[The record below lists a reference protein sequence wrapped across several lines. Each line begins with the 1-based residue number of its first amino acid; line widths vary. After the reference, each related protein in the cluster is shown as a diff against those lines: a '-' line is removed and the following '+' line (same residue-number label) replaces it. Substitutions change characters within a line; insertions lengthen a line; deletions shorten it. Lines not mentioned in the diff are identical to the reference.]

1 MVVTLNDEKCVFST
15 TTVKFL
21 GHIVDKFGIR
31 ADPVKTMAINKMAQ
45 PTNVTELRRF
55 MGMINQLGNF
65 SPNLASITQP
75 LRELMS
81 SKSAWIWGPAQE
93 QSFQA
98 SKDELSKPTV
108 LALYNPESKT
118 KLSADASSYGL
129 GAVLLQEHDHEWKP
143 VVYASRSLTET
154 ESRYAQIE
162 KEALSITWGCEKFSD
177 YILGK
182 NILIETDHKPLVPL
196 LSSKHLDSLPP
207 RVLRFRLRLMRFSFS
222 IIHVPGKF
230 MYTSDALSRA
240 PVETADKNSTALQ
253 DEVEC
258 HIASITSGFP
268 ATKHQLEIYRT
279 AQARN
284 PITETLIKYTKFGW
298 PEKHKLPS
306 TIKPYWSV
314 RGQITLHN
322 ELLLFG
328 NRIVVPKEL
337 QDDVLEKIHQGH
349 QGILKCRLRAM
360 SAVWWPGISK
370 DVENLVK
377 DICASRVP
385 PKKEPM
391 IASDLPLYPWQKVGA
406 DLFELKGTKYLLVID
421 YFSRYVEIAK
431 LTSTYSGVVIGHLKT
446 IFSRFGIPEVVVS
459 DNGPQFVSHEM
470 KAFAVSYNFE
480 HVTSSPRY
488 PQGNGLAER
497 AVQTMKNMLTT
508 KDDVNLCLLS
518 YRTTPMPWCGHSPA
532 ELLMGRQLRTQ
543 VPRVQERFIPE
554 WSYLKELKKQHKA
567 YKGKQADYDDVSHR
581 VRERPDLGIGSEV
594 WVTNLDDKREPTRGV
609 VSSQAETPR
618 SYVVHTPSGPLRR
631 NSQHL
636 RTVPEERTAPEG
648 PTPED
653 GQQGL

>member
-1 MVVTLNDEKCVFST
+1 M
-15 TTVKFL
+15 
-21 GHIVDKFGIR
+21 
-31 ADPVKTMAINKMAQ
+31 
-45 PTNVTELRRF
+45 
-55 MGMINQLGNF
+55 
-65 SPNLASITQP
+65 
-75 LRELMS
+75 
-81 SKSAWIWGPAQE
+81 
-93 QSFQA
+93 
-98 SKDELSKPTV
+98 
-108 LALYNPESKT
+108 
-118 KLSADASSYGL
+118 
-129 GAVLLQEHDHEWKP
+129 
-143 VVYASRSLTET
+143 
-154 ESRYAQIE
+154 
-162 KEALSITWGCEKFSD
+162 
-177 YILGK
+177 
-182 NILIETDHKPLVPL
+182 
-196 LSSKHLDSLPP
+196 
-207 RVLRFRLRLMRFSFS
+207 
-222 IIHVPGKF
+222 
-230 MYTSDALSRA
+230 
-240 PVETADKNSTALQ
+240 
-253 DEVEC
+253 
-258 HIASITSGFP
+258 
-268 ATKHQLEIYRT
+268 
-279 AQARN
+279 
-284 PITETLIKYTKFGW
+284 
-298 PEKHKLPS
+298 
-306 TIKPYWSV
+306 
-314 RGQITLHN
+314 HN

-337 QDDVLEKIHQGH
+337 QDEVLEKIHQRH

-377 DICASRVP
+377 ECHICASRVP

-406 DLFELKGTKYLLVID
+406 DLFERKGTKYLLVID

-446 IFSRFGIPEVVVS
+446 IFSRFGILEGVVS

-543 VPRVQERFIPE
+543 VPRVQEQFIPE

-567 YKGKQADYDDVSHR
+567 YKGKQADYYDVSHR

-594 WVTNLDDKREPTRGV
+594 WVANLDNKREPTRGV

-636 RTVPEERTAPEG
+636 RTVPEERTAPEE
-648 PTPED
+648 PIPED
-653 GQQGL
+653 GQHPRENTNPLPSVRSPVMTRQRSGIKLQPPLRYRGDDHENN

>member
-1 MVVTLNDEKCVFST
+1 MC
-15 TTVKFL
+15 
-21 GHIVDKFGIR
+21 
-31 ADPVKTMAINKMAQ
+31 
-45 PTNVTELRRF
+45 
-55 MGMINQLGNF
+55 
-65 SPNLASITQP
+65 
-75 LRELMS
+75 
-81 SKSAWIWGPAQE
+81 
-93 QSFQA
+93 QA
-98 SKDELSKPTV
+98 SS
-108 LALYNPESKT
+108 
-118 KLSADASSYGL
+118 
-129 GAVLLQEHDHEWKP
+129 
-143 VVYASRSLTET
+143 
-154 ESRYAQIE
+154 
-162 KEALSITWGCEKFSD
+162 C
-177 YILGK
+177 
-182 NILIETDHKPLVPL
+182 
-196 LSSKHLDSLPP
+196 
-207 RVLRFRLRLMRFSFS
+207 RLMHF
-222 IIHVPGKF
+222 P
-230 MYTSDALSRA
+230 RA

-349 QGILKCRLRAM
+349 QGILKCRIRAM

-377 DICASRVP
+377 ECHICASRVP

-421 YFSRYVEIAK
+421 YFSRYVEIVK

-470 KAFAVSYNFE
+470 KDLLS
-480 HVTSSPRY
+480 RII
-488 PQGNGLAER
+488 L
-497 AVQTMKNMLTT
+497 NML
-508 KDDVNLCLLS
+508 
-518 YRTTPMPWCGHSPA
+518 PA
-532 ELLMGRQLRTQ
+532 
-543 VPRVQERFIPE
+543 V
-554 WSYLKELKKQHKA
+554 
-567 YKGKQADYDDVSHR
+567 
-581 VRERPDLGIGSEV
+581 LGIRKEM
-594 WVTNLDDKREPTRGV
+594 
-609 VSSQAETPR
+609 A
-618 SYVVHTPSGPLRR
+618 
-631 NSQHL
+631 
-636 RTVPEERTAPEG
+636 
-648 PTPED
+648 
-653 GQQGL
+653 